1 MRRTASIIMC
11 GAVLAL
17 SGAVAAQRADKVSAT
32 LTGPGEI
39 PAVSTP
45 GQGSFSA
52 QINEG
57 GWVDWTLS
65 YSDLQADIAQ
75 SHIHIAQPFAN
86 GGIVVWLCKTTQM
99 NAPAGTQ
106 DCPAPRAGTLSGTFD
121 ANDVVAVATQG
132 ISPGDFEEVVAAM
145 RSGLAYANVH
155 TAQSPG
161 GEIRG
166 QIKAG
171 AGH

>member
-1 MRRTASIIMC
+1 MRGTASIMMC
-11 GAVLAL
+11 GLVLAL
-17 SGAVAAQRADKVSAT
+17 TGAVAAQKADRVSAT

-45 GQGSFSA
+45 AQGSFSA
-52 QINEG
+52 QINDG
-57 GWVDWTLS
+57 GWVDWTLT
-65 YSDLQADIAQ
+65 YSGLQADVAQ
-75 SHIHIAQPFAN
+75 SHIHFAQPFAN
-86 GGIVVWLCKTTQM
+86 GGIVVWLCKTTQT
-99 NAPAGTQ
+99 APAGTL
-106 DCPAPRAGTLSGTFD
+106 DCPDPRAGTVSGTFD
-121 ANDVVAVATQG
+121 ASDVVAVTTQG
-132 ISPGDFEEVVAAM
+132 ISAGDFQEVIDAM

-166 QIKAG
+166 QIKVG